1 MINIFENFFSNEY
14 FTKYMAIFGF
24 TNYLSFF
31 NKKQKINN
39 INNINNINLHHEGA
53 AVMIQKPYRKHVRR
67 VRDNAAVMIQKTY
80 RKHVAKIIV
89 KREFNRNLNQ

>member
-1 MINIFENFFSNEY
+1 
-14 FTKYMAIFGF
+14 MAIFGF

-31 NKKQKINN
+31 NKKQK
-39 INNINNINLHHEGA
+39 INNINLHHEGA